1 MLLTL
6 RSLARGLVRSPAFTA
21 LAVLTL
27 AVGIGATTAVFSL
40 VHAVLLRP
48 LPFPDPERL
57 VGVWHSAPGLDIEQ
71 FEHSLGTYVLYQR
84 HARSLEEIGLYDAS
98 SASLTDGT
106 TPERVTSAGATASLF
121 TVLRVAPARGR
132 VFVEGDERPGAEP
145 TVLLSDALWRRRFG
159 GDPAVVG
166 KTLRVDGVARQVAG
180 VMPPSFRF
188 PEADTELW
196 LPVTIDEANLGIGNF
211 NWYGIA
217 RLAPGATPETA
228 QRELAAIVRR
238 IPEEFPNEDI
248 TAGMM
253 EHARFTT
260 LVHPQRD
267 DVVGEIR
274 QVLWVLLGAV
284 GVILLIACANVANL
298 FLVRA
303 EARQREVAVR
313 TALGASRGAIA
324 CTFLGETTL
333 LALAGGALGLVLAGA
348 GLRALL
354 ALGPEGIPR
363 LEEVGIDLPVL
374 GFTLLVSL
382 LAALLCGG
390 FAALRYG
397 TWHARAAAHAWIVPA
412 LKEGG
417 RGGSTGRERHRA
429 RHVLVVAQMAL
440 ALVLLVCSGL
450 MVRSFWRLR
459 HVDPGVEPQGVL
471 TARLALPKTEYP
483 DEAANARFATALL
496 ERVRALPGVVEAG
509 TVTILPLTGG
519 GSNSAHTFEDFP
531 LPPDAVPPII
541 AVRFATPEY
550 FRAMGIPLL
559 AGRTFSPVDPARP
572 TNEIVVSAALAE
584 RFWPGKSALGRRI
597 VQGLAREEREWS
609 TIVGVVGSVRDA
621 GLHEK
626 PFEAIYYPLRRIV
639 PVEAEGEWV
648 PRNFSLVV
656 KVEGKP
662 MAAAAAVREA
672 VWGLDRNLPL
682 AQVRTMEEVV
692 ERSTARTSF
701 TMLLLLVAAAMA
713 VLLGG
718 VGNYGVI
725 SYVVSQRTREI
736 GVRMALGAARRD
748 VAGLVLRQG
757 LWMALGGVAIGL
769 AGAFALTRLL
779 RALLFEVSPTD
790 PATFGAVSVVLVAVA
805 LLASYLPARRAASV
819 DPLEAIRYE

>member
-1 MLLTL
+1 MLQTL
-6 RSLARGLVRSPAFTA
+6 RSLARGLLRSPAFTA

-40 VHAVLLRP
+40 VNAILLRP

-71 FEHSLGTYVLYQR
+71 FEHSLGTYVIYKR
-84 HARSLEEIGLYDAS
+84 HARSLEGIGLYDAG
-98 SASLTDGT
+98 SASLTDGAS
-106 TPERVTSAGATASLF
+106 PERVTSAGATASLF
-121 TVLRVAPARGR
+121 TVLRATPARGR
-132 VFVEGDERPGAEP
+132 AFVKGDERPGAEP
-145 TVLLSDALWRRRFG
+145 IVILSDALWRRRFG

-166 KTLRVDGVARQVAG
+166 KSLRVDGVARQVVG

-188 PEADTELW
+188 PEPDTELW
-196 LPVTIDEANLGIGNF
+196 LPVTIDEANLEIGNF

-238 IPEEFPNEDI
+238 MPEEFSSDDI

-267 DVVGEIR
+267 DVVGEIQ

-324 CTFLGETTL
+324 RTFLGETTL
-333 LALAGGALGLVLAGA
+333 LAVAGGLLGLLLAGA

-354 ALGPEGIPR
+354 TLGPEGIPR

-382 LAALLCGG
+382 LAALLCSG

-397 TWHARAAAHAWIVPA
+397 TPELVPA

-429 RHVLVVAQMAL
+429 RNLLVVAQMAL

-459 HVDPGVEPQGVL
+459 HVDPGLEPRGVL
-471 TARLALPKTEYP
+471 TVRLALPETEYP
-483 DEAANARFATALL
+483 DEASNARFTTALL
-496 ERVRALPGVVEAG
+496 ERVRALSGVVEAG
-509 TVTILPLTGG
+509 TVTLLPLTGG
-519 GSNSAHTFEDFP
+519 GSNSAHTLEDFP

-550 FRAMGIPLL
+550 FRTMGIPLL
-559 AGRTFSPVDPARP
+559 AGRTLSPVDPARP

-597 VQGLAREEREWS
+597 VQGLKQEGNEWS
-609 TIVGVVGSVRDA
+609 EIVGVVGSVRDE

-626 PFEAIYYPLRRIV
+626 PFEAIYYPLRRIQ
-639 PVEAEGEWV
+639 PVGEEDDWV
-648 PRNFSLVV
+648 PRNFTLVV
-656 KVEGKP
+656 KVEGEP
-662 MAAAAAVREA
+662 MDAAAAVREA

-682 AQVRTMEEVV
+682 AQMRTMEEVL

-713 VLLGG
+713 VLLGA

-736 GVRMALGAARRD
+736 GVRMALGAARGD

-790 PATFGAVSVVLVAVA
+790 PATFSAVSVVLVAVA

>member
-1 MLLTL
+1 MLQTL

-71 FEHSLGTYVLYQR
+71 FEHSLGTYVLYKR
-84 HARSLEEIGLYDAS
+84 HARSLQGIGLYDAG
-98 SASLTDGT
+98 SASLTDGAS
-106 TPERVTSAGATASLF
+106 PERVTSAGATASLF

-132 VFVEGDERPGAEP
+132 AFVEGDERPGAEP
-145 TVLLSDALWRRRFG
+145 IVILSDALWRRRFG

-166 KTLRVDGVARQVAG
+166 KSLRVDGVARQVVG

-188 PEADTELW
+188 PEPDTELW
-196 LPVTIDEANLGIGNF
+196 LPVTIDEANLEIGNF

-238 IPEEFPNEDI
+238 MPEEFASEDI

-253 EHARFTT
+253 EHAHFTT

-267 DVVGEIR
+267 DVVGEIQ

-324 CTFLGETTL
+324 RTFLGETTL
-333 LALAGGALGLVLAGA
+333 LAVAGGALGLLLAGA

-354 ALGPEGIPR
+354 TLGPEGIPR

-397 TWHARAAAHAWIVPA
+397 TPELVPA

-429 RHVLVVAQMAL
+429 RNLLVVAQMAL

-459 HVDPGVEPQGVL
+459 HVDPGVEPRGVL
-471 TARLALPKTEYP
+471 TARLALPETEYP
-483 DEAANARFATALL
+483 DEAANARFAIALL

-509 TVTILPLTGG
+509 TVTVLPLTGG
-519 GSNSAHTFEDFP
+519 GSNSAHTFEDLP

-550 FRAMGIPLL
+550 FQAMGIPLL
-559 AGRTFSPVDPARP
+559 AGHTFSPVDPARP

-597 VQGLAREEREWS
+597 VQGLKQKENEWS
-609 TIVGVVGSVRDA
+609 TIVGVVGSVRDE
-621 GLHEK
+621 GLQEK

-639 PVEAEGEWV
+639 PVGEEGEWV
-648 PRNFSLVV
+648 PRNFTLVV
-656 KVEGKP
+656 KVEREP
-662 MAAAAAVREA
+662 MDAAAAVREA

-713 VLLGG
+713 VLLGA

-736 GVRMALGAARRD
+736 GVRMALGAARGD

>member
-1 MLLTL
+1 MLQTL

-40 VHAVLLRP
+40 VNAILLRP
-48 LPFPDPERL
+48 LPFPEPERL

-71 FEHSLGTYVLYQR
+71 FEHSLGTYVLYKR
-84 HARSLEEIGLYDAS
+84 HARSLQGIGLYDAG
-98 SASLTDGT
+98 SASLTDGAS
-106 TPERVTSAGATASLF
+106 PERVTSAGATASLF
-121 TVLRVAPARGR
+121 SVLRATPARGR
-132 VFVEGDERPGAEP
+132 VFVEGDEHPGAEP
-145 TVLLSDALWRRRFG
+145 IVILSDALWRRRFG

-166 KTLRVDGVARQVAG
+166 KSLRVDGVARQVVG

-188 PEADTELW
+188 PEPDTELW

-238 IPEEFPNEDI
+238 MPEEFPSDDI

-267 DVVGEIR
+267 DVVGEIQ

-324 CTFLGETTL
+324 RTFLGETTL
-333 LALAGGALGLVLAGA
+333 LALAGGLLGLLLAGA

-363 LEEVGIDLPVL
+363 LEEVGIDLSVL
-374 GFTLLVSL
+374 GFTLLISL

-397 TWHARAAAHAWIVPA
+397 TPELVPA

-417 RGGSTGRERHRA
+417 RGGSPGRERHRA
-429 RHVLVVAQMAL
+429 RNLLVVAQMAL

-459 HVDPGVEPQGVL
+459 HVDPGLEPQGVL
-471 TARLALPKTEYP
+471 TVRLALPETEYP

-496 ERVRALPGVVEAG
+496 ERVRALPAVVEAG
-509 TVTILPLTGG
+509 TVTLLPLTGG

-550 FRAMGIPLL
+550 FQTMGIPLL

-597 VQGLAREEREWS
+597 VQGLKQKENEWS
-609 TIVGVVGSVRDA
+609 TIVGVVGSVRDE
-621 GLHEK
+621 GLQEK
-626 PFEAIYYPLRRIV
+626 PFEAIYYPLRRII
-639 PVEAEGEWV
+639 PIGEEAEWV
-648 PRNFSLVV
+648 PRNFTLVV
-656 KVEGKP
+656 KVEGEP
-662 MAAAAAVREA
+662 MDAAAAVREA

-682 AQVRTMEEVV
+682 AQVRTMEEVL

-713 VLLGG
+713 VLLGA

-736 GVRMALGAARRD
+736 GVRMALGAARGD

-769 AGAFALTRLL
+769 VGAFALTRLL

>member
-1 MLLTL
+1 MPQTL
-6 RSLARGLVRSPAFTA
+6 RSLARGLLRSPAFTA

-40 VHAVLLRP
+40 VNAILLRP
-48 LPFPDPERL
+48 LPFPEPERL
-57 VGVWHSAPGLDIEQ
+57 VGVWHSAPGLDIQQ
-71 FEHSLGTYVLYQR
+71 FEHSLGTYVLYKR
-84 HARSLEEIGLYDAS
+84 HARSLEGIGLYDAG
-98 SASLTDGT
+98 SASLTDGAS
-106 TPERVTSAGATASLF
+106 PERVTSAGATASLF
-121 TVLRVAPARGR
+121 TVLRATPARGR

-145 TVLLSDALWRRRFG
+145 ILILSDALWRRRFG

-166 KTLRVDGVARQVAG
+166 KSLRVDGVARQVVG

-188 PEADTELW
+188 PEPDTELW
-196 LPVTIDEANLGIGNF
+196 LPVTIDEANLEIGNF

-238 IPEEFPNEDI
+238 MPEEFPSDDI

-267 DVVGEIR
+267 DVVGEI
-274 QVLWVLLGAV
+274 QQILWVLLGAV

-324 CTFLGETTL
+324 RTFLGETTL
-333 LALAGGALGLVLAGA
+333 LALAGGLLGLLLAGA

-374 GFTLLVSL
+374 GFTLFISL

-397 TWHARAAAHAWIVPA
+397 TPELVPA

-429 RHVLVVAQMAL
+429 RNLLVVAQMAL

-459 HVDPGVEPQGVL
+459 HVDPGLEPRGVL
-471 TARLALPKTEYP
+471 TVRLALPETEYP
-483 DEAANARFATALL
+483 DEASNARFTTALL
-496 ERVRALPGVVEAG
+496 ERVRALPAVVEAG
-509 TVTILPLTGG
+509 TVTLLPLTGG

-550 FRAMGIPLL
+550 FQAMGIPLL
-559 AGRTFSPVDPARP
+559 AGRTLSPVDPARP

-597 VQGLAREEREWS
+597 VQGLKQEGNEWS
-609 TIVGVVGSVRDA
+609 EIVGVVGSVRDE

-626 PFEAIYYPLRRIV
+626 PFEAIYYPLRRIM
-639 PVEAEGEWV
+639 PVEEEGEWV
-648 PRNFSLVV
+648 PRNFTLVV
-656 KVEGKP
+656 KVEGEP
-662 MAAAAAVREA
+662 MDAAAAVREA

-682 AQVRTMEEVV
+682 AQMRTMEEVV
-692 ERSTARTSF
+692 KRSTARTSF

-713 VLLGG
+713 VLLGA

-736 GVRMALGAARRD
+736 GVRMALGAARGD

-769 AGAFALTRLL
+769 AAAFALTRLL

>member
-1 MLLTL
+1 MPQTL
-6 RSLARGLVRSPAFTA
+6 RSLARGLLRSPAFTA

-40 VHAVLLRP
+40 VNAILLRP
-48 LPFPDPERL
+48 LPFPEPERL
-57 VGVWHSAPGLDIEQ
+57 VGVWHSAPGLDIQQ
-71 FEHSLGTYVLYQR
+71 FEHSLGTYVLYKR
-84 HARSLEEIGLYDAS
+84 HARTLEGIALYDAGS
-98 SASLTDGT
+98 SSLTDGT
-106 TPERVTSAGATASLF
+106 TPERVTAAGATASLF
-121 TVLRVAPARGR
+121 TVLRVGPARGR
-132 VFVEGDERPGAEP
+132 VFVEADERPGAEP
-145 TVLLSDALWRRRFG
+145 VVILSDALWRRRFG

-166 KTLRVDGVARQVAG
+166 KSLRVNDVARQVVG

-196 LPVTIDEANLGIGNF
+196 LPVTIDEADLGIGNF

-238 IPEEFPNEDI
+238 MPEEFPDDDI
-248 TAGMM
+248 TPGMM

-260 LVHPQRD
+260 LIHPQRD
-267 DVVGEIR
+267 DVVGDIQR
-274 QVLWVLLGAV
+274 ALWVLLGAV
-284 GVILLIACANVANL
+284 GMILLIACANVANL

-313 TALGASRGAIA
+313 TALGASRGSIA
-324 CTFLGETTL
+324 RTFLGETTL
-333 LALAGGALGLVLAGA
+333 LALAGGALGLLLAGA

-382 LAALLCGG
+382 FAALVCGG
-390 FAALRYG
+390 FATLRYG
-397 TWHARAAAHAWIVPA
+397 KPELVPA

-429 RHVLVVAQMAL
+429 KNLLVVAQMAL

-459 HVDPGVEPQGVL
+459 HVDPGLEPRGVL
-471 TARLALPKTEYP
+471 TARLALPETEYP
-483 DEAANARFATALL
+483 DEAANARFTNALL

-509 TVTILPLTGG
+509 TVTLLPLTGG

-559 AGRTFSPVDPARP
+559 AGRTFRPVDPARP
-572 TNEIVVSAALAE
+572 TDEIVVSAALAE

-597 VQGLAREEREWS
+597 MQGLPQEERVWS
-609 TIVGVVGSVRDA
+609 TIVGVVGSVRDE

-626 PFEAIYYPLRRIV
+626 PSEAIYYPLRRIV
-639 PVEAEGEWV
+639 PADEEGDWV
-648 PRNFSLVV
+648 PRNFTLVV
-656 KVEGKP
+656 KVEGEP
-662 MAAAAAVREA
+662 MDAAAAVREA
-672 VWGLDRNLPL
+672 VWGLDRNLPV

-713 VLLGG
+713 VLLGA

-736 GVRMALGAARRD
+736 GVRMALGAARGD

-819 DPLEAIRYE
+819 EPLEAIRYE

>member
-1 MLLTL
+1 MPQTL
-6 RSLARGLVRSPAFTA
+6 RSLARGLLRSPAFTV

-40 VHAVLLRP
+40 VNAILLRP

-71 FEHSLGTYVLYQR
+71 FEHSLGTYVLYKR
-84 HARSLEEIGLYDAS
+84 HARSLQGIGLYDAG
-98 SASLTDGT
+98 SASLTDGAS
-106 TPERVTSAGATASLF
+106 PERVTSAGATASLF
-121 TVLRVAPARGR
+121 TVLRAKPARGR

-145 TVLLSDALWRRRFG
+145 IVLLSDALWRRRFG

-166 KTLRVDGVARQVAG
+166 KTLRVDGVARQVVG

-196 LPVTIDEANLGIGNF
+196 VPVTIDEANLGIGNF

-228 QRELAAIVRR
+228 QRELAAIIRR

-267 DVVGEIR
+267 DVVGEI
-274 QVLWVLLGAV
+274 QQILWVLLGAV

-324 CTFLGETTL
+324 RTFLGETTL
-333 LALAGGALGLVLAGA
+333 LALAGGLLGLLLAGA

-382 LAALLCGG
+382 MAALLCGG
-390 FAALRYG
+390 FATLRYG
-397 TWHARAAAHAWIVPA
+397 KPELVPA

-429 RHVLVVAQMAL
+429 RNLLVVAQMAL

-471 TARLALPKTEYP
+471 TVRLALPETEYP

-496 ERVRALPGVVEAG
+496 ERVRALPAVVEAG
-509 TVTILPLTGG
+509 TVTLLPLTGG

-550 FRAMGIPLL
+550 FQTMGIPLL

-597 VQGLAREEREWS
+597 VQGLKQEGNEWS
-609 TIVGVVGSVRDA
+609 TIVGVVGSVRDE

-626 PFEAIYYPLRRIV
+626 PFEAIYYPLRRIM
-639 PVEAEGEWV
+639 PVEEEGEWV
-648 PRNFSLVV
+648 PRNFTLVV
-656 KVEGKP
+656 KVEGEP
-662 MAAAAAVREA
+662 MDAAAAVREA

-682 AQVRTMEEVV
+682 AQMRTMEEVL

-713 VLLGG
+713 VLLGA

-736 GVRMALGAARRD
+736 GVRMALGAARGD

>member
-1 MLLTL
+1 MLQTL
-6 RSLARGLVRSPAFTA
+6 RSLVRGLLRSPAFTA

-40 VHAVLLRP
+40 VNAILLRP
-48 LPFPDPERL
+48 LPFSEPERL
-57 VGVWHSAPGLDIEQ
+57 VGVWHSAPGLDIQQ
-71 FEHSLGTYVLYQR
+71 FEHSLGTYVMYQR
-84 HARSLEEIGLYDAS
+84 HARSIEEIGLYDAG
-98 SASLTDGT
+98 SASLTDGAS
-106 TPERVTSAGATASLF
+106 PERVTAAGATASLF

-132 VFVEGDERPGAEP
+132 VFVEGDEHPDAEP
-145 TVLLSDALWRRRFG
+145 TVILSDALWRRRFG
-159 GDPAVVG
+159 GDPAAVG
-166 KTLRVDGVARQVAG
+166 KTLRVNGVARQVVG
-180 VMPPSFRF
+180 VMAPSFRF

-196 LPVTIDEANLGIGNF
+196 LPVTIDEANLEIGNF

-228 QRELAAIVRR
+228 QRELAAIIRR

-267 DVVGEIR
+267 DVVGDIQR
-274 QVLWVLLGAV
+274 ALWVLLGAV

-324 CTFLGETTL
+324 RTFLGETAL
-333 LALAGGALGLVLAGA
+333 LALAGGALGLLLAGA
-348 GLRALL
+348 GLRVLL

-382 LAALLCGG
+382 FAALLCGG

-397 TWHARAAAHAWIVPA
+397 TPELVPA

-429 RHVLVVAQMAL
+429 RNLLVVAQMAL

-459 HVDPGVEPQGVL
+459 HVDPGLDPRGVL
-471 TARLALPKTEYP
+471 TARLALPETEYP
-483 DEAANARFATALL
+483 DEAANARFTTALL
-496 ERVRALPGVVEAG
+496 ERVRALPAVVEAG
-509 TVTILPLTGG
+509 TVTLLPLTGG
-519 GSNSAHTFEDFP
+519 GSNSAHTFEDHP

-550 FRAMGIPLL
+550 FRAMGIPLV
-559 AGRTFSPVDPARP
+559 AGRTLSPVDPARA

-597 VQGLAREEREWS
+597 VQGLKQEGNEWS
-609 TIVGVVGSVRDA
+609 EIVGVVGSVRDE

-626 PFEAIYYPLRRIV
+626 PFEAIYYPLRRIQ
-639 PVEAEGEWV
+639 PAEEEEDWV
-648 PRNFSLVV
+648 PRNFTLVV
-656 KVEGKP
+656 KVEGEP
-662 MAAAAAVREA
+662 MDAAAAVREA
-672 VWGLDRNLPL
+672 VWGLDRNLPV
-682 AQVRTMEEVV
+682 AQVRTMEEVL

-701 TMLLLLVAAAMA
+701 TMLLLLVAAVMA
-713 VLLGG
+713 VLLGA

-736 GVRMALGAARRD
+736 GVRMALGAARGD